1 MATLLAN
8 PITRASLFGLI
19 APPAPTVSK
28 LVRGRA
34 MHDHEDDSPVSAV
47 APEPEAMTP
56 AAGQVLEELRKGPA
70 TLYDLVVAL
79 NGRATRKAISMALM
93 RLVRA
98 GKVRAGDV
106 VTSGGGRPAALFHL
120 IEETV

>member
-8 PITRASLFGLI
+8 PVTRAILFGLL
-19 APPAPTVSK
+19 APPVPTVSK

-34 MHDHEDDSPVSAV
+34 MHDREDDDERAAAIVETAEATSPAS
-47 APEPEAMTP
+47 
-56 AAGQVLEELRKGPA
+56 VLVLVELEKGPA
-70 TLYDLVVAL
+70 TLFDLVVTL
-79 NGRATRKAISMALM
+79 NGQTTRKAISMALM

-106 VTSGGGRPAALFHL
+106 VTSGGRPAALFHL
-120 IEETV
+120 VESAG